1 MKVVKCVKFFDKF
14 LKILKTDRNT
24 FLTYILTLITLYI
37 CVDRFI
43 EMCFIFFTG
52 VPVSYWGP
60 IKYTLA
66 MAAPVFAFLFSGN
79 SKFVHSNNNFKV
91 RIFYIYCIAL
101 YIIGISM
108 VVSWLNELCW
118 LFMFSV
124 PNYTEII
131 MNFSDLIQPAL
142 TSIALYIPLT
152 TFYPIFKFL
161 FFVVNDTLDIKKSIW
176 DYRGINLSD
185 NSEKTGPY
193 TCEIKICTDRL
204 TNKAVKIPESRRF
217 EATLI
222 VGVSGTGKTSMV
234 FEPMMARDLERKFF
248 YKEVSKEMAYT
259 ALKTGIASLN
269 CPYDNDY
276 INENFELSMISP
288 NSNKEKLYKTYM
300 HKLIY
305 DTGSSSITYKNLGF
319 TAIAPDY
326 ESISHVA
333 EVAKNFSIP
342 VNIIDPSNSNSIG
355 LNPFIHKHAPRTAI
369 LISSIL
375 KGMYATTHP
384 HEEETF
390 MENVTT
396 QAVENL
402 VLLLKVM
409 YPILHEGLLPN
420 LEDLLKMLNDFDL
433 VEEMCEQL
441 KSIPELAEEYSL
453 VIGYFEKNFYRRS
466 EGRKDT
472 ERFVYS
478 AITELDNLLRYP
490 GVKNILCNR
499 TNNIDFDKVLEKGQ
513 VNLVCTRRGDLG
525 DTAHKA
531 FGLFCILLMQYSVLN
546 RPGVEKSRVPHF
558 LYIDEFPDFA
568 CRSTEALFT
577 LYRKY
582 RVGTIVSAQ
591 NIGQFGD
598 DGARFR
604 QTLLANCTTKVVFG
618 NNTPEDNAWWSK
630 EIGDHREWKYVNDY
644 HTDQTSY
651 DANLKSVKWDW
662 KENLKPGQ
670 IQALK
675 FKQVAYKTKDL
686 GGKNLAG
693 AGFVDFLE
701 SKYKEQKEL
710 KKFNFAKFN
719 GGAPAFDTAEDDEED
734 YKKYKFVPK
743 RINFDTA
750 GDINVDPIQTDI
762 TDSKYL
768 FDNEDAIS
776 FNLGAPH
783 NNDN

>member
-1 MKVVKCVKFFDKF
+1 MKYFDKF
-14 LKILKTDRNT
+14 LKVLKTDRNT
-24 FLTYILTLITLYI
+24 FLTYILSLVTLYI
-37 CVDRFI
+37 CVDRFM
-43 EMCFIFFTG
+43 EMLFIFFTG

-60 IKYTLA
+60 IKYTIA
-66 MAAPVFAFLFSGN
+66 MAFPVFAFLFSYG
-79 SKFVHSNNNFKV
+79 SKFVHSNNNLKLTL
-91 RIFYIYCIAL
+91 FYTYCVAL
-101 YIIGISM
+101 YILGISM
-108 VVSWLNELCW
+108 VVTWLNKACW
-118 LFMFSV
+118 LFMFSL
-124 PNYTEII
+124 PNYSEII
-131 MNFSDLIQPAL
+131 INFSDLIPPAL
-142 TSIALYIPLT
+142 SSIAIYIPLT
-152 TFYPIFKFL
+152 TFYPLFKFL
-161 FFVVNDTLDIKKSIW
+161 FYTVNDNLDVKKSIW
-176 DYRGINLSD
+176 DYKGISLSD
-185 NSEKTGPY
+185 NSEKVGPY
-193 TCEIKICTDRL
+193 TCEMKICTDRI
-204 TNKAVKIPESRRF
+204 TNKAIKIPESRRF
-217 EATLI
+217 EATLV

-248 YKEVSKEMAYT
+248 FKEASKEMAYT
-259 ALKTGIASLN
+259 ALKTGIATLN
-269 CPYDNDY
+269 CPYDNEY
-276 INENFELSMISP
+276 INNNFELGMISP
-288 NSNKEKLYKTYM
+288 NPYKEKLYKAYM

-305 DTGSSSITYKNLGF
+305 DANGSNIVYKNLGL

-326 ESISHVA
+326 ESISHVE
-333 EVAKNFSIP
+333 EVAKNFNIST
-342 VNIIDPSNSNSIG
+342 NIIDPSNPNSIG
-355 LNPFIHKHAPRTAI
+355 LNPFVHTHAARIAI

-420 LEDLLKMLNDFDL
+420 LEDLLKMLNNFDL
-433 VEEMCEQL
+433 VEKMCEEL
-441 KSIPELAEEYSL
+441 KAIPELAEEYSL
-453 VIGYFEKNFYRRS
+453 QIGYFEKNFYRGS
-466 EGRKDT
+466 AGRQDT

-499 TNNIDFDKVLEKGQ
+499 TNNVDFDKVLEQGQ

-525 DTAHKA
+525 ATAHKA

-546 RPGVEKSRVPHF
+546 RPGIEKTRIPHF

-568 CRSTEALFT
+568 CKSTEALFT

-591 NIGQFGD
+591 NIGQFGV

-604 QTLLANCTTKVVFG
+604 QTLLANSTTKMVFG

-630 EIGDHREWKYVNDY
+630 EIGDHREWKFTNDY

-651 DANLKSVKWDW
+651 DANYKSVKWDW

-675 FKQVAYKTKDL
+675 FKQLAYKTKDL
-686 GGKNLAG
+686 GGKNVAG
-693 AGFVDFLE
+693 SGFVDFLE
-701 SKYKEQKEL
+701 SKYKE
-710 KKFNFAKFN
+710 KKDVKNFNFSKFN
-719 GGAPAFDTAEDDEED
+719 GGANASSDTEED
-734 YKKYKFVPK
+734 NKKYKFNPK
-743 RINFDTA
+743 NIDFDTA

-762 TDSKYL
+762 TDSRYL

-776 FNLGAPH
+776 FSLGKP
-783 NNDN
+783 NKDN

>member
-1 MKVVKCVKFFDKF
+1 MVKQLKYIDKLLKV
-14 LKILKTDRNT
+14 LKTDRNT
-24 FLTYILTLITLYI
+24 FFTYILSLITLYI
-37 CVDRFI
+37 CVDRFM

-52 VPVSYWGP
+52 VPVTYWGP
-60 IKYTLA
+60 IKYTIA
-66 MAAPVFAFLFSGN
+66 MAFPVFAFVLSYG
-79 SKFVHSNNNFKV
+79 SKFVHSNNNIKITF
-91 RIFYIYCIAL
+91 FYVYCVAL

-108 VVSWLNELCW
+108 VVTWLNEACW
-118 LFMFSV
+118 LFMFSL
-124 PNYTEII
+124 PNYSEII
-131 MNFSDLIQPAL
+131 MNFSDLIPPAL

-161 FFVVNDTLDIKKSIW
+161 FFTVNDTLEIKKSIW
-176 DYRGINLSD
+176 DYKGISLAD
-185 NSEKTGPY
+185 NSEKVGPY
-193 TCEIKICTDRL
+193 TCEIKICTNRL
-204 TNKAVKIPESRRF
+204 TNKAVKIPECRRF
-217 EATLI
+217 EATLVI
-222 VGVSGTGKTSMV
+222 GVSGTGKTSMV

-248 YKEVSKEMAYT
+248 FREAAKEMAYT

-276 INENFELSMISP
+276 INNNFELTMITP
-288 NSNKEKLYKTYM
+288 NEHKEKLYKTYM

-305 DTGSSSITYKNLGF
+305 DANGTSITYKNLGF
-319 TAIAPDY
+319 TAISPDY
-326 ESISHVA
+326 ESTSHII
-333 EVAKNFSIP
+333 EVAKNFNIP
-342 VNIIDPSNSNSIG
+342 VNIIDPSNPDSIG
-355 LNPFIHKHAPRTAI
+355 LNPFIHTHAPRTAI

-409 YPILHEGLLPN
+409 YPILNEGLLPN
-420 LEDLLKMLNDFDL
+420 LEDLLKMLNNFDL
-433 VEEMCEQL
+433 VEDMCEKMKL
-441 KSIPELAEEYSL
+441 IPELAEEYSL
-453 VIGYFEKNFYRRS
+453 QIGYFEKNFYRNS

-513 VNLVCTRRGDLG
+513 INLVCTRRGDLG
-525 DTAHKA
+525 ATAHKA
-531 FGLFCILLMQYSVLN
+531 FGLFCLLLMQYSVLN
-546 RPGVEKSRVPHF
+546 RPGVEKTRIPHF

-598 DGARFR
+598 ENARFR
-604 QTLLANCTTKVVFG
+604 QTLLANCTTKMVFG

-630 EIGDHREWKYVNDY
+630 EIGDHREWKFTNDY

-651 DANLKSVKWDW
+651 DANYKSVEWRW

-675 FKQVAYKTKDL
+675 FKQCAYKTKDL
-686 GGKNLAG
+686 NGKNLAD

-701 SKYKEQKEL
+701 SKYKE
-710 KKFNFAKFN
+710 KKDIKTYNFAKFN
-719 GGAPAFDTAEDDEED
+719 DGDTTSNSTIDDD
-734 YKKYKFVPK
+734 TKKYRFNPK
-743 RINFDTA
+743 DIDFDTA
-750 GDINVDPIQTDI
+750 GDMNVDPIQTDT
-762 TDSKYL
+762 TDSRYF

-776 FNLGAPH
+776 FNLGKP
-783 NNDN
+783 NSDN